1 MPNCEGGTWGIED
14 GIEAGDEPGV
24 ALGIALCIEP
34 GIALGVPLGIA
45 VPPPK
50 GGGARGA
57 VLIAPADGVCKR
69 RVKSP
74 GPGAGAAAE
83 GVEAGITLGALI
95 ALNMRVN
102 SPTCCDGG
110 GAIGFVIGFMGAG
123 V

>member
-1 MPNCEGGTWGIED
+1 MLNCEGDW
-14 GIEAGDEPGV
+14 GIEAGIEPGV

-34 GIALGVPLGIA
+34 GIALGVALGVVFGIA

-50 GGGARGA
+50 GGGATGDD
-57 VLIAPADGVCKR
+57 LIAPADGVCNR